1 MEDDEEAFEKE
12 ALAAHNSYRAK
23 HSVGPLVLDKQVI
36 PIRENRPFELASNLI
51 GNWMTNLQLCA
62 YAKSWAVHLAKE
74 GRFEHNPE
82 QKYGENIYMFSSSN
96 KNAKV

>member
-1 MEDDEEAFEKE
+1 
-12 ALAAHNSYRAK
+12 
-23 HSVGPLVLDKQVI
+23 
-36 PIRENRPFELASNLI
+36 
-51 GNWMTNLQLCA
+51 MTNLQLCA

>member
-1 MEDDEEAFEKE
+1 VDFNDARSGTKTSSESGSDVEDDEEAFEKE

-51 GNWMTNLQLCA
+51 GN
-62 YAKSWAVHLAKE
+62 
-74 GRFEHNPE
+74 
-82 QKYGENIYMFSSSN
+82 
-96 KNAKV
+96 